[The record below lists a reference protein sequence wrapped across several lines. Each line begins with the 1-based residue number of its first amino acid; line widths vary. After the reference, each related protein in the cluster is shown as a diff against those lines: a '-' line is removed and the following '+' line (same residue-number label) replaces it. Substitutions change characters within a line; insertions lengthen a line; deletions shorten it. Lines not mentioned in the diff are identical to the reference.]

1 MPGTKEIRSKI
12 ASVKSTQKITKAMQM
27 VATSKMRRAQE
38 RMRLARPYAQKMRN
52 VIGHLTEANPDY
64 RHPFLVTREPKAV
77 GFIVIS
83 TDRGLAGALN
93 ANVFKQT
100 LLLMREWQGKGAQV
114 SLCIIGTKGLA
125 FFRRLSVPILA
136 NVSHLGDRPHVK
148 DLIGTVKVMLDAYR
162 AGALDRLLL
171 VNAQF
176 VNTMTQRAAVEQLL
190 PIEALDTE
198 GLQEHWD
205 YIYEPEAAYILD
217 GLLMRYIE
225 SQVYRAAVENV
236 ASEMAARMVAMKAA
250 SDNAGK
256 LITELQLIYNKARQA
271 AITKRS
277 EEHTSELQSQSN
289 LVCRLLL
296 EKKKKKSKKRPHLSI
311 EVQAAFN
318 SIR

>member
-12 ASVKSTQKITKAMQM
+12 ASVKNTQKITKAMQM

-64 RHPFLVTREPKAV
+64 RHPFLVTREPKAA
-77 GFIVIS
+77 GIIVVS

-100 LLLMREWQGKGAQV
+100 LHLMREWQGKGAQV
-114 SLCIIGTKGLA
+114 SLCIVGTKGLN
-125 FFRRLSVPILA
+125 FFRRLGTPILA
-136 NVSHLGDRPHVK
+136 NVSNLGDRPHVK

-162 AGALDRLLL
+162 AGQLDRLFL

-176 VNTMTQRAAVEQLL
+176 VNTMTQKPAVEQLL
-190 PIEALDTE
+190 PIEAMDTE

-205 YIYEPEAAYILD
+205 YIYEPDAAAILD

-256 LITELQLIYNKARQA
+256 LISELQLIYNKARQA
-271 AITKRS
+271 AITKELS
-277 EEHTSELQSQSN
+277 EI
-289 LVCRLLL
+289 VGG
-296 EKKKKKSKKRPHLSI
+296 
-311 EVQAAFN
+311 AAAV
-318 SIR
+318 

>member
-38 RMRLARPYAQKMRN
+38 RMRLARPYAQKMLD

-64 RHPFLVTREPKAV
+64 RHGFLVAREPKAV
-77 GFIVIS
+77 GIIVVS

-100 LLLMREWQGKGAQV
+100 LSVIREWQGKGATV
-114 SLCIIGTKGLA
+114 SLCLIGTKGLN
-125 FFRRLSVPILA
+125 FFRRLGIPILA
-136 NVSHLGDRPHVK
+136 SITGLGDKPRVK

-162 AGALDRLLL
+162 EGKIDRLYL
-171 VNAQF
+171 VSAQF
-176 VNTMTQRAAVEQLL
+176 VNTMTQKPSVQQLL
-190 PIEALDTE
+190 PIEARDTE
-198 GLQEHWD
+198 GLPEHWD
-205 YIYEPEAAYILD
+205 YIYEPDAAAILD
-217 GLLMRYIE
+217 GLLVRYIE

-256 LITELQLIYNKARQA
+256 LINELQLIYNKARQA
-271 AITKRS
+271 AITKELS
-277 EEHTSELQSQSN
+277 EI
-289 LVCRLLL
+289 VGG
-296 EKKKKKSKKRPHLSI
+296 
-311 EVQAAFN
+311 AAAV
-318 SIR
+318 